1 MKIYQVDAF
10 TTEPFK
16 GNPAGVCLLE
26 KTMPEE
32 WMRSLAMEMNLSETA
47 FLLPKG
53 DAFSL
58 RWFTPRK
65 EVRLCGHATL
75 ASAHILLE
83 SGIVQKDQT
92 IQFDTLSGRL
102 TARQDD
108 GWIELDFPVRHT
120 SACEGNSAINQALGV
135 KPVATAISPSE
146 MGDYYLL
153 ELDSDTIVREMA
165 PDFIQ
170 LEVCKARAVIVTSR
184 SSDPQFDFVSRFFAP
199 WLGIN
204 EDPVTGSAHCYLAP
218 YWAGKLGKSEF
229 RAYQASARGGVMG
242 CRWEGERVFL
252 RGQAVTI
259 FKGEMTIKD
268 KQ

>member
-10 TTEPFK
+10 TLEPFK
-16 GNPAGVCLLE
+16 GNPAGVCLLDQS
-26 KTMPEE
+26 MPEE

-47 FLLPKG
+47 FLLPQG
-53 DAFSL
+53 DAYSL

-75 ASAHILLE
+75 ASSHILWE
-83 SGIVQKDQT
+83 TGILKKDEMAYY
-92 IQFDTLSGRL
+92 DTLSGRL
-102 TARQDD
+102 TARRQGD
-108 GWIELDFPVRHT
+108 WIELDFPVRLT
-120 SACEGNSAINQALGV
+120 TVCEGRADINQALGV
-135 KPVATAISPSE
+135 QPVATAISPSE

-153 ELDSDTIVREMA
+153 ELDSDTTVREMA

-170 LEVCKARAVIVTSR
+170 LEACQARAVIVTSR
-184 SSDPQFDFVSRFFAP
+184 SADPAYDFVSRFFAP

-218 YWAGKLGKSEF
+218 YWAGKLGKSDF
-229 RAYQASARGGVMG
+229 MAYQASERGGVMG

-252 RGQAVTI
+252 KGQAVTI
-259 FKGEMTIKD
+259 FRGELQLIR
-268 KQ
+268 